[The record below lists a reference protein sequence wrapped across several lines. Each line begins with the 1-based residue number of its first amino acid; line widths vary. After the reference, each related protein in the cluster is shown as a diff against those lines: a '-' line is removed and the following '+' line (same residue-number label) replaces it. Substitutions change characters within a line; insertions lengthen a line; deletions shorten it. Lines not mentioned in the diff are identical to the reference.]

1 MNRLIFIIPMIRVA
15 WSHDKFTH
23 VYYEQAI
30 GANMENI
37 SWDPELN
44 GRDDTYMAFTAQWK
58 KEIILWAKDCI
69 FDIKNSMNQLDQI
82 NWNAQDDPRH
92 VYGITMGRMLE
103 MHRQQM
109 DMYRRMKRVVEN
121 KFTWLRPEI
130 SGYYPQLSGQNGVVE
145 PGNGSFDPLE
155 YGREWAK
162 GGKKTFF
169 DYKPHVYIMALE
181 YITKRGIEI
190 EHLVKLLTL
199 YTGEEEVG
207 RFPPQLLPGQQD
219 MLKVFQSYSTRVPKP
234 GYAARK
240 QGAGDSG
247 RKEDF
252 EEDRKQEEEEA
263 FKAKMREEYY
273 KKHKHYNK

>member
-190 EHLVKLLTL
+190 EHLVK
-199 YTGEEEVG
+199 
-207 RFPPQLLPGQQD
+207 RPAN
-219 MLKVFQSYSTRVPKP
+219 K
-234 GYAARK
+234 A
-240 QGAGDSG
+240 
-247 RKEDF
+247 
-252 EEDRKQEEEEA
+252 QEILEGKKISKKTES
-263 FKAKMREEYY
+263 KKK
-273 KKHKHYNK
+273 KKHLRQKCVKSIIKNINITINEYQE